1 MKQKPMLVAL
11 VATTAIA
18 LCCAAGLA
26 YTVHSIRQYEKKNSV
41 SILFAKSGNS
51 VGNSPKPPKMVVTL
65 R

>member
-41 SILFAKSGNS
+41 SSFPLSVQRSGS
-51 VGNSPKPPKMVVTL
+51 